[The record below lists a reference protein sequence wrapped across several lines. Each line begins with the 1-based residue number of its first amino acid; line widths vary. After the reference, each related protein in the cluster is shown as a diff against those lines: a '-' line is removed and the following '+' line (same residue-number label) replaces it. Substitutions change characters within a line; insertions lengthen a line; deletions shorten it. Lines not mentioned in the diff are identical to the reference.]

1 MPIKVSKDV
10 LEFGR
15 ELLKQKK
22 FGIIPDDWRDLYY
35 DLLIKIRNGDYYAQV
50 GDTSRSVLKIVWI
63 NVEEV
68 EEYIEGE
75 KRKRVIWLNIEFNI
89 WKERIST
96 RYLTWSVERI
106 YTRLVSEME
115 SAKRNKSIML
125 YLL

>member
-10 LEFGR
+10 LDLGR

-22 FGIIPDDWRDLYY
+22 FGIIPDDWRDLYW

-50 GDTSRSVLKIVWI
+50 GDNSRSILKIVWI

-68 EEYIEGE
+68 EEYVENE
-75 KRKRVIWLNIEFNI
+75 KCKGVIWLNIEFNI
-89 WKERIST
+89 WRERIST
-96 RYLTWSVERI
+96 RYLTWSVEWI

-115 SAKRNKSIML
+115 CAKRNKSIML

>member
-75 KRKRVIWLNIEFNI
+75 KRKGVIWLNIEFNI

>member
-10 LEFGR
+10 LDLGR

-22 FGIIPDDWRDLYY
+22 FGIIPDELRDLYW
-35 DLLIKIRNGDYYAQV
+35 DLLIKIRNGEFYAQV

-63 NVEEV
+63 NVERV
-68 EEYIEGE
+68 EEYVENE
-75 KRKRVIWLNIEFNI
+75 KYKGVIWLNIEFNI
-89 WKERIST
+89 WRERIST
-96 RYLTWSVERI
+96 RYLTWRPERI

>member
-10 LEFGR
+10 LDLGR

-22 FGIIPDDWRDLYY
+22 FGIIPDEWRDLYY

-63 NVEEV
+63 NVERV
-68 EEYIEGE
+68 EEYVENE
-75 KRKRVIWLNIEFNI
+75 KSKGVIWLNIEFNI
-89 WKERIST
+89 WRERIST
-96 RYLTWSVERI
+96 RYLTWSVEWI

>member
-75 KRKRVIWLNIEFNI
+75 
-89 WKERIST
+89 
-96 RYLTWSVERI
+96 
-106 YTRLVSEME
+106 
-115 SAKRNKSIML
+115 
-125 YLL
+125 